1 MEDEATRT
9 RLLAGM
15 LRGKKLGVW
24 RRRLGDSTSSRKC
37 EPTCVAAG
45 FTRAPRVQR
54 ALHVL
59 SAIHRRTAAGVS

>member
-24 RRRLGDSTSSRKC
+24 RRRLGCRVDSTSSRKC
-37 EPTCVAAG
+37 EPTCIAAG
-45 FTRAPRVQR
+45 FGHHVCSARCTCSPLSIDVQLRA
-54 ALHVL
+54 
-59 SAIHRRTAAGVS
+59 